1 MPEAVSEVIT
11 IRVSK
16 ELKDLIEEVGIKSSD
31 IRDYIEARAKSLR
44 LKKLMKKIY
53 KDADKIRV
61 RGDSTRLVREDRYSI

>member
-1 MPEAVSEVIT
+1 MSESVSEVIT

-16 ELKDLIEEVGIKSSD
+16 ELKDLIEEVGMKSSD

-53 KDADKIRV
+53 KDADKIKV
-61 RGDSTRLVREDRYSI
+61 KGDSTRLIREDRYSI

>member
-1 MPEAVSEVIT
+1 MSEAVSEVIT

-16 ELKDLIEEVGIKSSD
+16 ELKDLIEEVGMKSSD

-53 KDADKIRV
+53 KDADKIKV
-61 RGDSTRLVREDRYSI
+61 KGDSTRLIREDRYSI